1 MSQTAS
7 PTNRYLWAV
16 GSTAA
21 QIPQHTLV
29 SDRYQVIAPHIW
41 LDTKPDQ
48 LPLIPA
54 TLPASITPYL
64 RLYAHRLHLPQVF
77 GFCQPNEAIASFVLL
92 LDQAPFAADGQ
103 LYPSL
108 ETAWSEATTTRQLYW
123 LWQMLQLWQPLVGQ
137 GVASSLLSLDNL
149 RVQGWRL
156 WLRELFADGI
166 QPRSDDDL
174 SDSAETAS
182 PLGLTHLADCWQTLL
197 QLTAVT
203 MPQALHQQLVSLCQQ
218 MQSQGDLSEI
228 AVSLNQLLLEQA
240 AQLPLNLEV
249 WGATDSGPRYNH
261 NEDTCYPL
269 ATDLHAQTDSE
280 QQLLP
285 YLTLVCDGI
294 GGHEGGEVASQLAV
308 RSLKLQV
315 LAMLKDLQ
323 KQPELLPPELVMKQL
338 AAYVRVVNNLIA
350 GQNDTQGREARR
362 RMGTTLVL
370 ALQFPQ
376 PVRSVNSDNG
386 QASNSHELYL
396 AHVGDSRAYW
406 ITPNYCQLL
415 TVDDDVAGREVRMAR
430 SLHQEAS
437 QRRDAS
443 ALTQAMG
450 TRDSEFLR
458 PTIQR
463 FILEEDGLLLL
474 CSDGLTDN
482 GWVEQSW
489 QKYALPVLKGDS
501 TVEEAVHSLVNL
513 ANQFNGHDNVS
524 VVLTRCLVSPQ
535 YPVHQPMVA
544 APLTYTPEA
553 PDPEL
558 TTASH
563 DLLYDSEDAEAE
575 TAQWESSPHTAKRR
589 RQLQTFLSLGMVFLI
604 GTVVGLVAW
613 AQVDPEGF
621 RSLFGIEDPQPAASP
636 RQSAP

>member
-7 PTNRYLWAV
+7 PINRYLWAV

-64 RLYAHRLHLPQVF
+64 RLYTHRLHLPQVF
-77 GFCQPNEAIASFVLL
+77 GFCQPNEAIAAFVLL
-92 LDQAPFAADGQ
+92 LDQAPFNANGQ

-108 ETAWSEATTTRQLYW
+108 DTAWSEATTTRQLYW
-123 LWQMLQLWQPLVGQ
+123 LWQMLQLWQPLLGQ
-137 GVASSLLSLDNL
+137 GVASSLLTLDNL

-156 WLRELFADGI
+156 WLRELFADAI
-166 QPRSDDDL
+166 QVGASNDL
-174 SDSAETAS
+174 SDSAETAA
-182 PLGLTHLADCWQTLL
+182 PLGLMHLGQCWQTLL
-197 QLTAVT
+197 ELTQAT
-203 MPQALHQQLVSLCQQ
+203 MPQPLYQQLVGLCQQ
-218 MQSQGDLSEI
+218 MQAGADVAAI
-228 AVSLNQLLLEQA
+228 ATPLNQLLLEQA

-249 WGATDSGPRYNH
+249 WGATDSGPRYTH

-269 ATDLHAQTDSE
+269 TTDLQGNTTSD

-308 RSLKLQV
+308 RSLKLQI
-315 LAMLKDLQ
+315 LAMLKDLH
-323 KQPELLPPELVMKQL
+323 KQPELLSPELVMKQL
-338 AAYVRVVNNLIA
+338 AAHVRVVNNLIA

-370 ALQFPQ
+370 ALQLPQ
-376 PVRSVNSDNG
+376 SARSVNGGNS

-396 AHVGDSRAYW
+396 VHVGDSRAYW
-406 ITPNYCQLL
+406 ITPQYCQLL

-501 TVEEAVHSLVNL
+501 SLEEAVHSLVNL

-544 APLTYTPEA
+544 APLTHDT
-553 PDPEL
+553 DSLTPEL

-563 DLLYDSEDAEAE
+563 DLLYDNEDGEAE
-575 TAQWESSPHTAKRR
+575 TAQWESTPQTAKRR
-589 RQLQTFLSLGMVFLI
+589 RQLQTLISLGAVVLI

-621 RSLFGIEDPQPAASP
+621 PFGSKAPQPATPPTQPSP
-636 RQSAP
+636 